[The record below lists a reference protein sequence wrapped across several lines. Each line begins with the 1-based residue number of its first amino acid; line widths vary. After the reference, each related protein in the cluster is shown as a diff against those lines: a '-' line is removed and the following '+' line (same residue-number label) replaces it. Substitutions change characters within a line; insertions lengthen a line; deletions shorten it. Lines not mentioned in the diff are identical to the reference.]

1 MKHSFFP
8 RVLVVLLAG
17 CSSGTSTVAGSPVA
31 SPPSTPAT
39 GAENLPPAV
48 TPGDDARGGRLYDNW
63 RAEKELADSFVPDSA
78 KTPELDGKGGP
89 NGNGTLSSGSGQPLA
104 NTGHDYRLKNL
115 FGWDLRGTEGI
126 YGPAFQNKAY
136 ALPYNLLTDTRSP
149 AMLHAW
155 LSEGDANLPAF
166 GQVLSEAD
174 ITDVVAYLIKT
185 RQGELA
191 QPHQLFRL
199 EAAAPKS
206 YVLLGGG
213 DAARGRERYAS
224 SCATCHGK
232 DGTELRIDET
242 ESLGALSRSSGY
254 EVWFK
259 IMNGQ
264 PGTAMERQLTEPSG
278 AAQEGA
284 ILDLMAALCEREA
297 FPALA
302 GASDVPDGDPR
313 CGSYLR

>member
-8 RVLVVLLAG
+8 CVLVAVLAG
-17 CSSGTSTVAGSPVA
+17 CSSGAGPAPAAPVP
-31 SPPSTPAT
+31 SPPAT
-39 GAENLPPAV
+39 TGTENRPLAD

-63 RAEKELADSFVPDSA
+63 RAEKKLADSFVPDSA
-78 KTPELDGKGGP
+78 KTPALDGQGGP
-89 NGNGTLSSGSGQPLA
+89 NRNGTLSSGSGQPLA

-126 YGPAFQNKAY
+126 YGPEFQKKTY
-136 ALPYNLLTDTRSP
+136 ALQHNLLTDTRSP

-166 GQVLSEAD
+166 GQVLSEED
-174 ITDVVAYLIKT
+174 ITDVVAYLVKT

-191 QPHQLFRL
+191 RPQNLFRL
-199 EAAAPKS
+199 DTSAPKS

-213 DAARGRERYAS
+213 DASRGRERYAA

-232 DGTELRIDET
+232 DGTELPIDET

-259 IMNGQ
+259 IVNGQ
-264 PGTAMERQLTEPSG
+264 PGTAMHRQLTEPSG
-278 AAQEGA
+278 AGQEGA
-284 ILDLMAALCEREA
+284 ILDLLAALCDRQT
-297 FPALA
+297 FPPLP
-302 GASDVPDGDPR
+302 GSSDVPESDPR
-313 CGSYLR
+313 CGGYLR